1 MLQHLSLS
9 SLAGTNPLS
18 IESKEQ
24 PCGSRCP
31 NPTSARK
38 TLNPICFY
46 ISRATMLKMKQF
58 VSSDL
63 GSYIVNVTRAAEVFM
78 SAGIMGD
85 A

>member
-1 MLQHLSLS
+1 
-9 SLAGTNPLS
+9 
-18 IESKEQ
+18 
-24 PCGSRCP
+24 
-31 NPTSARK
+31 
-38 TLNPICFY
+38 
-46 ISRATMLKMKQF
+46 MLKMKQF